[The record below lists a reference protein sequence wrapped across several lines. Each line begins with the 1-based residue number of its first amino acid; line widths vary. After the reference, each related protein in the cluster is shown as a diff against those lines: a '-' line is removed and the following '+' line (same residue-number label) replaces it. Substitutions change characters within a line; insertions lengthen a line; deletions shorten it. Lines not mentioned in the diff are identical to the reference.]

1 MFSHIVETLDAPE
14 VWRFLAT
21 LIVAGWSEA
30 GITDEI
36 DAMLAELVDEREEI
50 SVKRKAFVAQLLGL
64 GTGSACRF
72 SQTPCF
78 KRSISS
84 CAADLGAAHTVD
96 SSSNRDALQVAR
108 YDRTIGCAGRAGVDR
123 SPTFG
128 SGQGKTCRLCRAAQE
143 MIDAGQCAMLLAA
156 RGELADIE
164 AKEGVLVKVGNRAV
178 SRCGGDEC
186 RTVHSWLSWAVLW
199 ITGGCTAESL
209 T

>member
-1 MFSHIVETLDAPE
+1 M
-14 VWRFLAT
+14 WRFLAT

-30 GITDEI
+30 AITDEI

-96 SSSNRDALQVAR
+96 LRQIETPCRWRDMIGPLDVRGVPASIEAPLSVPDKAR
-108 YDRTIGCAGRAGVDR
+108 PVGCAAPHRR
-123 SPTFG
+123 
-128 SGQGKTCRLCRAAQE
+128 
-143 MIDAGQCAMLLAA
+143 
-156 RGELADIE
+156 
-164 AKEGVLVKVGNRAV
+164 
-178 SRCGGDEC
+178 
-186 RTVHSWLSWAVLW
+186 
-199 ITGGCTAESL
+199 
-209 T
+209 